1 MIRIFKS
8 SPFFRNFTG
17 HLLSALLFFI
27 ITLCMA
33 YANGNIVRQPIN
45 KQQLVPSVLLE
56 WQGEPDY
63 AILVDKSRQKVM
75 VYRSNN
81 LITPE
86 KVYACSTGENEGPKT
101 KRNDRKTPEGI
112 YFFTDSYVE
121 EFLAPIYG
129 ARALP
134 INYPNLIDKMEG
146 RGGYGIWFHGT
157 NKPLVP
163 NDTNGCIAMDN
174 KDIEELAIFI
184 KLFNTPVIISS
195 RIEMT
200 TPDEIQKEKQVL
212 TEIIENWRNT
222 WQNKEIE
229 RYMSF
234 YHQRFTSGGRNWL
247 QWKEYK
253 SRLANRYSH
262 ITVEVDNL
270 RLLATN
276 GVVLATFNQTYSTPS
291 LYSEGTKM
299 LYLTKNSDQWKIIG
313 ESFESDKVQVTQPG
327 EQVAYSLK
335 EVESFIFSWKEAWEK
350 EELEKYILCYDKNF
364 QSRGMDLIAWEN
376 HRKRLN
382 EKYRSLKIDLRD
394 LKINRISEE
403 SASVT
408 FTQHYSADSY
418 KDVGYKELVI
428 IKKDNDW
435 KIREEEWTPIKEKT
449 SL

>member
-8 SPFFRNFTG
+8 SPFFRNITG
-17 HLLSALLFFI
+17 YFLSALLFFI

-63 AILVDKSRQKVM
+63 VVLVDKSQQKVM

-81 LITPE
+81 LISPE
-86 KVYACSTGENEGPKT
+86 KVCPCSTGENDGPKN
-101 KRNDRKTPEGI
+101 KKNDRKTPEGI
-112 YFFTDSYVE
+112 YFFTDSYVDE
-121 EFLAPIYG
+121 SLAPIYG

-134 INYPNLIDKMEG
+134 INYPNLIDEMEG
-146 RGGYGIWFHGT
+146 RSGYGIWFHGT
-157 NKPLVP
+157 NKPLEP

-174 KDIEELAIFI
+174 KDIEDLATFI
-184 KLFNTPVIISS
+184 RLFDTPVVISS
-195 RIEMT
+195 RIEMV
-200 TPDEIQKEKQVL
+200 TPGEVHKEKQAL
-212 TEIIENWRNT
+212 TEIIENWMNT

-253 SRLANRYSH
+253 SRLANRYSY
-262 ITVEVDNL
+262 INVEVNNL

-276 GVVLATFNQTYSTPS
+276 GVVLAIFDQTYSTPS

-313 ESFESDKVQVTQPG
+313 ETFESDKVQV
-327 EQVAYSLK
+327 AYTLNT
-335 EVESFIFSWKEAWEK
+335 VENFIFSWKDAWEK
-350 EELEKYILCYDKNF
+350 EELEKYILCYDENF

-382 EKYRSLKIDLRD
+382 EKYRSLKIDIRD
-394 LKINRISEE
+394 LKINRISED
-403 SASVT
+403 SASVS
-408 FTQHYSADSY
+408 FTQYYSADSY
-418 KDVGYKELVI
+418 QDIGNKELVI

-435 KIREEEWTPIKEKT
+435 KIKEEEWTPIKEKT